1 VGASV
6 RLRLRVSPGA
16 ARTEVVGRHSGA
28 WKVRVAAPPE
38 GGRANDAV
46 LRLLAEATGVPR
58 TNVEIVAG
66 HAARDK
72 VVALAGIDA
81 AELDRRLTSAVTGE
95 RKGP

>member
-1 VGASV
+1 MGASV
-6 RLRLRVSPGA
+6 RLQLRVSPGA
-16 ARTEVVGRHSGA
+16 AHTEVVGRHGGA

-46 LRLLAEATGVPR
+46 LRLLADATGVPR
-58 TNVEIVAG
+58 THVEIVAG

-95 RKGP
+95 RKVP